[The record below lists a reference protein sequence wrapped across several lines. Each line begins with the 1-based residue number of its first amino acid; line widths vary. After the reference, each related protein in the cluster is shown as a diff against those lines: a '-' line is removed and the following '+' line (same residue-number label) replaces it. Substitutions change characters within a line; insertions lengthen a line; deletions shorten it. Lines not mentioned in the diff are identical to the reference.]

1 MEQSK
6 RKSPW
11 ATFLRWLGI
20 KSEAANDKMDSAV
33 ALETKLNRKI
43 QELVEKRDDITKS
56 DALAKLRGASKE
68 AELRLK
74 EARKK
79 YANADYDAKISYAAN
94 SGDDE
99 SAMRYIEERQD
110 LENEIDELKVT
121 KVDLEQ
127 QEKQIEKDLDL
138 LDKEV
143 AKLKK
148 DLEKLIDEN
157 RKAETTA
164 EAYKVMN
171 DIQSITKGLDTSNI
185 SREISEK
192 RKLANGTVA
201 EYQRN
206 NKTATADEKI
216 KQQKLKDELAKYKK

>member
-33 ALETKLNRKI
+33 ELETKLKRKI
-43 QELVEKRDDITKS
+43 QELTEKRDNIVKS

-68 AELRLK
+68 AELKLK

-79 YANADYDAKISYAAN
+79 YGNTNYDAKIAACL
-94 SGDDE
+94 STKDEE
-99 SAMRYIEERQD
+99 SAMRYLEEKKD
-110 LENEIDELKVT
+110 LEDEIEELKVT

-127 QEKQIEKDLDL
+127 QENQIEKDLDL

-143 AKLKK
+143 VKLKK

-171 DIQSITKGLDTSNI
+171 DIQSITKGLDTSDI

-206 NKTATADEKI
+206 NKTASADEKI
-216 KQQKLKDELAKYKK
+216 KQQQLKDELAKYRK